1 MGVDP
6 ATRETR
12 EASLRDL
19 ISQLRDDADDPQL
32 VAAALVGIRKELRGS
47 SEGPADVVKVR
58 SNFDLQSPTTAAAAS
73 ETPVPFPN
81 VTF

>member
-32 VAAALVGIRKELRGS
+32 VAAALVGIRKELRAVSVVIREPYS
-47 SEGPADVVKVR
+47 S
-58 SNFDLQSPTTAAAAS
+58 QSSLVAKQLNLPL
-73 ETPVPFPN
+73 ELGRLGG
-81 VTF
+81 